1 MRAPFLICA
10 LLVLWCCG
18 AISLV
23 HAQDLNATLQK
34 ADQLENANR
43 DQEALN
49 LLKSADQASP
59 GNPAILRRLS
69 TVYSDLVETSPE
81 SEKKRLAQLALDT
94 AQEAAQ
100 KAPADGEAHLA
111 LAIAYGKMA
120 DFVDNKAKIQYSKI
134 LKAEAEKA
142 ISLNPKLD
150 DAYEILAR
158 WNFEMASLNVVER
171 GFAQLFYGEL
181 PPASKERALEYFRK
195 AIALA
200 PDRIIHHAEYA
211 KALDQLGRQSE
222 AKAQWHKVL
231 QLRPDDQGDRAYQQ
245 EAARRIRAK

>member
-1 MRAPFLICA
+1 M
-10 LLVLWCCG
+10 V
-18 AISLV
+18 SLA
-23 HAQDLNATLQK
+23 HGQDLTVTLQK
-34 ADQLENANR
+34 ADQLENVNR
-43 DQEALN
+43 DQEALD
-49 LLKSADQASP
+49 LLKTADKASP

-81 SEKKRLAQLALDT
+81 SGKKQLAQLALKT
-94 AQEAAQ
+94 AQEAVQ
-100 KAPADGEAHLA
+100 KAPGDGDAHLA

-120 DFVDNKAKIQYSKI
+120 DFVDNKTKIQYSKY

-158 WNFEMASLNVVER
+158 WNFEMANLNVVER

-211 KALDQLGRQSE
+211 KALDQLGRQNE
-222 AKAQWHKVL
+222 AKAQWRKVL

-245 EAARRIRAK
+245 ESARQLRSK